1 MIPPGMRWCSL
12 GVLVL
17 SAACTR
23 NSGAPQAD
31 AAPEAAAT
39 VVTAPPSG
47 DASAPATTVRPPGG
61 EAKRSLLAKL
71 EAEPLLAA
79 QIAAVSAHFGK
90 DAKGPFA
97 LQRTELAGGR
107 TALFVA
113 REDGGTPMLLVFEGD
128 KLLWSREQPVA
139 GIVPPVEHV
148 ALAAHLAGGTALA
161 AWDPATKLV
170 VGRVA
175 AEDGNPFGDFQ
186 VMNLDA
192 CEDVTAGYWPGRGIL
207 VIASTKAGPRMQ
219 LMREDNTFA
228 FAREGLA
235 VGATWRAAG
244 PVSMAFDGP
253 TSVMLVQHASGA
265 KPKTDVVKVFRYSP
279 GGKLLWEAPVEV
291 EVPAVPKPAEHL
303 VAAVVRDGVVR
314 IELPRG
320 AVASQA
326 RAIEVDSSGAVVRL
340 AK

>member
-1 MIPPGMRWCSL
+1 MRWSCV

-17 SAACTR
+17 SVACTR
-23 NSGAPQAD
+23 KSDAPPAD
-31 AAPEAAAT
+31 AAPEAAPT
-39 VVTAPPSG
+39 VADVTSPSR
-47 DASAPATTVRPPGG
+47 DASAPSTTTRPPGG
-61 EAKRSLLAKL
+61 EAKRSTLAKL
-71 EAEPLLAA
+71 DDEPLLAA
-79 QIAAVSAHFGK
+79 QITLVSAHFGK

-113 REDGGTPMLLVFEGD
+113 NEDGSTTMLLVFDGD
-128 KLLWSREQPVA
+128 KLLWSRDHPIA

-148 ALAAHLAGGTALA
+148 ALAAHEEGGTALA

-175 AEDGNPFGDFQ
+175 ADDGNPFGDFQ

-207 VIASTKAGPRMQ
+207 FIASTKAGPRMQ
-219 LMREDNTFA
+219 LMREDNTFV
-228 FAREGLA
+228 FAKEGLA
-235 VGATWRAAG
+235 IGAAWRAAG

-265 KPKTDVVKVFRYSP
+265 KPKTDVVKVFRYSAA
-279 GGKLLWEAPVEV
+279 GKMLWDAPVEV
-291 EVPAVPKPAEHL
+291 EVPTVPKPTEHL
-303 VAAVVRDGVVR
+303 LAAVVRDGVVR
-314 IELPRG
+314 VELPRG

-326 RAIEVDSSGAVVRL
+326 KAIEVDSTGAVVRL

>member
-1 MIPPGMRWCSL
+1 MSRWGVV
-12 GVLVL
+12 GVLAL
-17 SAACTR
+17 AAACTR
-23 NSGAPQAD
+23 KGVELPD
-31 AAPEAAAT
+31 AAPEASAPVS
-39 VVTAPPSG
+39 VVTTSPSD
-47 DASAPATTVRPPGG
+47 DASAPRTTTVRPPPG
-61 EAKRSLLAKL
+61 EARRSLLAKL
-71 EAEPLLAA
+71 DAEPLLAA
-79 QIAAVSAHFGK
+79 QIALVSAHFGK

-107 TALFVA
+107 SALFVA
-113 REDGGTPMLLVFEGD
+113 QQDGADPMLLVFDGD
-128 KLLWSREQPVA
+128 TLLWSREHPVA

-148 ALAAHLAGGTALA
+148 ALAAHEAGGTALA

-175 AEDGNPFGDFQ
+175 ADDGNPFGDFQ

-192 CEDVTAGYWPGRGIL
+192 CDDVTVGYWPGRGIL
-207 VIASTKAGPRMQ
+207 FVASTKAGPRMQ

-228 FAREGLA
+228 FAREGIA
-235 VGATWRAAG
+235 VGTGWRAAG
-244 PVSMAFDGP
+244 PVTMAFDSP
-253 TSVMLVQHASGA
+253 TSVMLVQHASGT
-265 KPKTDVVKVFRYSP
+265 KPKTDAVKVFRYSA
-279 GGKLLWEAPVEV
+279 GGKMLWEAAVEV
-291 EVPAVPKPAEHL
+291 EVPTVPKTTEHL

-326 RAIEVDSSGAVVRL
+326 KAVEVDSTGAVVRL